1 MPLIT
6 AFEPMARRKDRYVVQ
21 VDDKSFATVSL
32 DVIQRLGLHIGEPLL
47 EGTGAQLLDEAAA
60 LAAYD
65 RALRMLAARGRSGR
79 DMERRL
85 VQKGEQRQHAAQAV
99 EKLRSLGLID
109 DASFART
116 RARSKLTSG
125 RGTRRVEMDLQQ
137 QGVERETA
145 RVAVKEV
152 IVDSGI
158 DMLEQAREAAQ
169 KKARS
174 MTKLEPAVRHR
185 RLYAFMARRGF
196 APDEIRKAVESA
208 LTSLGDKP

>member
-152 IVDSGI
+152 I
-158 DMLEQAREAAQ
+158 EQAREAAQ